1 MTTTFFLVRHAAHD
15 LLDRVLVGRMT
26 GVSLSESGREQ
37 AQWVTQR
44 LAREGLNLVQ
54 SSPQDRAR
62 ETASPI
68 ARDRGL
74 PLEIVPMLDEVD
86 VGEWTGCSLDELKA
100 DPRWQQWNSARL
112 VARAPGGESMLD
124 VQARIVQHLQKT
136 SSAHP
141 DGRIAVVSHSDV
153 IGAALLYYLGMS
165 IDEFGRIE
173 LSPAGISTLL
183 VGNWGAKI
191 VSLNEPVAA

>member
-1 MTTTFFLVRHAAHD
+1 VTTTFFLVRHAAHD

-74 PLEIVPMLDEVD
+74 PLEIVPMLDD
-86 VGEWTGCSLDELKA
+86 ACLHIQHAL
-100 DPRWQQWNSARL
+100 SAGRS
-112 VARAPGGESMLD
+112 RYQPGGIPLLP
-124 VQARIVQHLQKT
+124 ARIGFQFIK
-136 SSAHP
+136 
-141 DGRIAVVSHSDV
+141 
-153 IGAALLYYLGMS
+153 
-165 IDEFGRIE
+165 
-173 LSPAGISTLL
+173 
-183 VGNWGAKI
+183 
-191 VSLNEPVAA
+191 